1 MNTENRKYPRREI
14 ALDVHIETGDGVKA
28 NCWLADISQTGARLV
43 VAPSNKLPDQFTL
56 VLSGE
61 MRRRCA
67 VVWRGAEELG
77 VRFLP
82 NPPQAATAPDSVL
95 ATAAVHRPRFVT
107 IRCPRTGRDI
117 STGIRIAGADE
128 LAKLSPVRRMTQCPH
143 CKLAH
148 GWLPSEAGISNASA

>member
-1 MNTENRKYPRREI
+1 MNIENRKYPRREI
-14 ALDVHIETGDGVKA
+14 TLDVHIETGDGSQE

-43 VAPSNKLPDQFTL
+43 VAQARKLPDQFDL
-56 VLSGE
+56 ALSAG
-61 MRRRCA
+61 MKRRCE
-67 VVWRGAEELG
+67 VVWRTAQELG

-82 NPPQAATAPDSVL
+82 NPPQAGAARDGVL
-95 ATAAVHRPRFVT
+95 ASTDVHRPRFVT

-117 STGIRIAGADE
+117 STGIRVTGPDE

-148 GWLPSEAGISNASA
+148 GWVPAEAGI